1 MDVRLAQ
8 THPQGRAMLSASSCL
23 SLFHIYITSKHFAQ
37 LPQRLS
43 HSCPLS
49 LQYSAVILSNRIIH
63 DDGQKISQ
71 QLSFSTVSCF
81 SHSLYFLI
89 IENCSPLRLLV
100 SFPFLTTS
108 SLSSSILMYP
118 LNLPFAIISQS
129 KEYHLRTS
137 CTQAWENQCETG

>member
-23 SLFHIYITSKHFAQ
+23 SLFHICITSKHFAQ

-43 HSCPLS
+43 HSCSLS

-71 QLSFSTVSCF
+71 QLSFSTMSHF

-89 IENCSPLRLLV
+89 IANCSPLRLLV
-100 SFPFLTTS
+100 SFPFPTQSPHFPRPS
-108 SLSSSILMYP
+108 SCIHSTCLL
-118 LNLPFAIISQS
+118 Q
-129 KEYHLRTS
+129 
-137 CTQAWENQCETG
+137 